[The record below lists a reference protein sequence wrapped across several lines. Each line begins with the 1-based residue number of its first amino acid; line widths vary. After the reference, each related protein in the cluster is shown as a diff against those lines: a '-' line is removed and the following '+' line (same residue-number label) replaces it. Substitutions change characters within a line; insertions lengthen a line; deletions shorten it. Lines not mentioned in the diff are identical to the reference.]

1 MGDDPPKDEVAGPGP
16 STTSVELTKS
26 DGLGTMGPLRESNS
40 RRKNNVHVGGSFLK
54 SSTVML
60 GKHTNLDKCRTFMNS
75 VYLANFMGLIVV
87 VDAWCTCM
95 DIDATASKTTSPQVY
110 RVISDLCLACYSTEV
125 LALLLLFGLEVLRD
139 WMMVVDVLIVFCGWG
154 EKIFAALAP
163 DSELGFRI
171 AVLRAGRL
179 VRIFR
184 LMRLLKRIRPLREL
198 HKLVMMM
205 ATCLRT
211 LVWSFILLCVV
222 MTVWAMLMVE
232 LIYPALQEM
241 IEKQEF
247 VSCDEECQRAMSS
260 VMDANLLLFKTVIAG
275 DSWGEI
281 AVPVIQRHP
290 ATAII
295 FVGSQLTLVFG
306 VLNLIVAVV
315 VDTFADARQNDVQN
329 LAEEMEDEIEYD
341 RKSLGKLFERIDKD
355 GSGQLTLQEMIEGA
369 RNDPG
374 FQSRL
379 RVMDIDEHDLQ
390 QLFQM
395 IDEDGSGTIEVA
407 EFIGPLSRWAHDSKT
422 APRFIK
428 YNMIQTMHLQ
438 EDLYELSV
446 DCFNQLALRIDDL
459 ASQVQGVKVHHPLQ
473 QDPAPSRSGSPMGSP
488 TVEVI
493 QSELPVEAAVSSES
507 EPGTEVL
514 EGQTSPVESRNVS
527 RTSYW
532 RSQPQPTP
540 TRQVSPIQ
548 EQEKHFQE
556 VDPSPSPPLDQPP
569 PSADTELLAPKSASR
584 EARESSMGL
593 EMLLENLGMKIES
606 KLDLLLL
613 DATRR
618 AAMALTES
626 RSPALEEF
634 SLERTKARRVKAK
647 KMLHP
652 EAFRSMYMSGKHRRL
667 SLVELGTT
675 RDQSKDATPK
685 PRRRSLSSNDITE
698 GDPVSPISSSHLEPM
713 TNAREV
719 LSRDL

>member
-1 MGDDPPKDEVAGPGP
+1 
-16 STTSVELTKS
+16 
-26 DGLGTMGPLRESNS
+26 
-40 RRKNNVHVGGSFLK
+40 
-54 SSTVML
+54 
-60 GKHTNLDKCRTFMNS
+60 
-75 VYLANFMGLIVV
+75 
-87 VDAWCTCM
+87 M

-374 FQSRL
+374 
-379 RVMDIDEHDLQ
+379 
-390 QLFQM
+390 
-395 IDEDGSGTIEVA
+395 
-407 EFIGPLSRWAHDSKT
+407 
-422 APRFIK
+422 
-428 YNMIQTMHLQ
+428 
-438 EDLYELSV
+438 
-446 DCFNQLALRIDDL
+446 
-459 ASQVQGVKVHHPLQ
+459 
-473 QDPAPSRSGSPMGSP
+473 
-488 TVEVI
+488 
-493 QSELPVEAAVSSES
+493 
-507 EPGTEVL
+507 
-514 EGQTSPVESRNVS
+514 
-527 RTSYW
+527 
-532 RSQPQPTP
+532 
-540 TRQVSPIQ
+540 
-548 EQEKHFQE
+548 
-556 VDPSPSPPLDQPP
+556 
-569 PSADTELLAPKSASR
+569 
-584 EARESSMGL
+584 
-593 EMLLENLGMKIES
+593 MLLENLGMKIES

-719 LSRDL
+719 YGMNFENHEGVPTIPFLLETYGYTYFWYGVLGYFTVAFCCVVVMYRRFLRSPKRTKRE